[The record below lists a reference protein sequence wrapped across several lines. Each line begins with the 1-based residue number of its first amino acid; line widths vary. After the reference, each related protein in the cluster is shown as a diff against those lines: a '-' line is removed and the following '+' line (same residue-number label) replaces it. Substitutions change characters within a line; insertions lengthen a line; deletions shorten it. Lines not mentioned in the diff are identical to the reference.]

1 MPATRYQLAG
11 RPVMDDMV
19 SENGCGARNGG
30 IRRPGPTGLEP
41 GI

>member
-1 MPATRYQLAG
+1 MSATRYQVARRL
-11 RPVMDDMV
+11 VMDDAT

-30 IRRPGPTGLEP
+30 IRRPGPTAFKP